1 MDIQFQIIET
11 ANRDIYDRLF
21 VEALPLI
28 SAERLRLGEEN
39 LREGMW
45 DGLTDP
51 SNKIYQV
58 TVDGHV
64 TMYICY
70 KDYTYNE
77 EAYRL
82 LMHPTVGCDA
92 NGSKAWY
99 YSEEFKQAEQAFD
112 AAQNHAGIITL
123 FNPNT
128 PAALSMETNFGSYS
142 TIEVFQVN
150 DFDGGVFNFLD
161 LPDTMRVMVV
171 TWN

>member
-1 MDIQFQIIET
+1 MNIEFTIIT
-11 ANRDIYDRLF
+11 TPVRAVYDRLF
-21 VEALPLI
+21 AEALPQI
-28 SAERLRLGEEN
+28 SVERLRLGEEN

-45 DGLTDP
+45 SGLTDP
-51 SNKIYQV
+51 SNKVYQM
-58 TVDGHV
+58 TVDDHV
-64 TMYICY
+64 TAYICY
-70 KDYTYNE
+70 KDYTYNDQ
-77 EAYRL
+77 AYRL

-112 AAQNHAGIITL
+112 AAQNHAGIVTL

-128 PAALSMETNFGSYS
+128 PAALSMETNFGSYAS
-142 TIEVFQVN
+142 IEVFEVN
-150 DFDGGVFNFLD
+150 DFDGGVFNFLG